1 MSDKTTKKR
10 DSYTFSLGGMS
21 AKSSFILT
29 PAIAHDRIAR
39 AMDEKFRQRQ
49 DQDDQP
55 DTARELGSWGRFWLR
70 ARRRAA

>member
-1 MSDKTTKKR
+1 MSDKNSKKR
-10 DSYTFSLGGMS
+10 DAFAFSLGGMS
-21 AKSSFILT
+21 AKSSFVLT

-39 AMDEKFRQRQ
+39 AMDAKLRQGQ
-49 DQDDQP
+49 DEQP

>member
-1 MSDKTTKKR
+1 MSDKNTTKR
-10 DSYTFSLGGMS
+10 DTYAFSLGGMS

-39 AMDEKFRQRQ
+39 AMDEKLGQH
-49 DQDDQP
+49 QDDQP
-55 DTARELGSWGRFWLR
+55 DSARELGSWGRFWLR

>member
-1 MSDKTTKKR
+1 MSEKNTKKR
-10 DSYTFSLGGMS
+10 DAYAFSLGGMS

-29 PAIAHDRIAR
+29 PAIAHDRIAS
-39 AMDEKFRQRQ
+39 AMDEKFRQR
-49 DQDDQP
+49 QDDQP